1 MEEGACFTNA
11 VMGGVEGRGGAYFV
25 IQHRKQGGE
34 GGGGVQ
40 NSRRVVYEADGSKGG
55 EHSYLIILSY
65 SQTGKLYL

>member
-11 VMGGVEGRGGAYFV
+11 VMEGGGEGLFCHSTPEVRGG
-25 IQHRKQGGE
+25 G

-40 NSRRVVYEADGSKGG
+40 NSRHVVYEADGSKGG

-65 SQTGKLYL
+65 SHTGKLYL